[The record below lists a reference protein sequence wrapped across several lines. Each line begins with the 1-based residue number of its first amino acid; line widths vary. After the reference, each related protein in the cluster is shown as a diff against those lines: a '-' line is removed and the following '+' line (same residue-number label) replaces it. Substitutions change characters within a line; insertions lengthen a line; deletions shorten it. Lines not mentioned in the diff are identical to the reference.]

1 METEIVEFNKKLVEE
16 DTKLKIIEYIKL
28 INEKFYNIDISFID
42 EFINYVNKNDFC
54 IGNDVLLKYNII
66 NTNNSNDILTLLK
79 QYEFIEESDYI
90 TVRNVPHDSL
100 SLFQK
105 ITYMLS
111 PKAFKFCLIRSKNTK
126 RFAHYYLL
134 LEEGITHY
142 NQYQILQLEHKIK
155 DICVDR
161 VLKLENEEKSE
172 CFVLARNNMFK
183 SHPYFVIRGQ
193 IRNYKR
199 NLRENKC
206 LEEDVILNI
215 PCCYANNLYN
225 KIKEKLTGHIE
236 FQKRFLLYDEAGEL
250 KQASFDINEM
260 KDGID
265 YVSITRHIGLVNIT
279 LEDFV
284 ENIKDINDERYIV

>member
-1 METEIVEFNKKLVEE
+1 MDTFNKKLVEE
-16 DTKLKIIEYIKL
+16 NKQLKIIEYIKL
-28 INEKFYNIDISFID
+28 INEQFYKIDISFID
-42 EFINYVNKNDFC
+42 EFINYVNKDEFC
-54 IGNDVLLKYNII
+54 ISHDLLKKYEVI
-66 NTNNSNDILTLLK
+66 NSDNSNHVLAMLK
-79 QYEFIEESDYI
+79 QNNFEEESDYI
-90 TVRNVPHDSL
+90 IVPNVRHDS
-100 SLFQK
+100 SLLFNK
-105 ITYMLS
+105 ITYMLK

-161 VLKLENEEKSE
+161 VLKLGNEEKNE